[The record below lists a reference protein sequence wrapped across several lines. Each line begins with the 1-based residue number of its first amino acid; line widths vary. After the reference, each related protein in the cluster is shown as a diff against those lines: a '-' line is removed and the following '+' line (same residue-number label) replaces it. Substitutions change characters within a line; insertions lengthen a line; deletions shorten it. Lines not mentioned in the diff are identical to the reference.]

1 MRRFL
6 SFVFA
11 LSLVAASA
19 PDASAEPRPPAK
31 RSASR
36 KKAPSKKPK
45 PKPST
50 ELPADAPPPW
60 LLPAAARTVPLLRPA
75 GGFAPAPAPAA
86 RPTERSITTAMHTGD
101 AASTRTIKLTVV
113 ARGEGTRATLSVA
126 QGARVTQSLSFDLD
140 VSPGLALS
148 SLEVV
153 DLDLDGHK
161 DVRVLREHGA
171 KWTRSEVFL
180 YDAKTGGLTQTPL
193 SKKLSALPNLEVDT
207 ARRELVSTTL
217 GPETPSHTAY
227 VVERGEL
234 TLAKECVFRMRAAGR
249 GTLTVRERAAG
260 TGLRTRRYDDIEV
273 PASFPRA
280 CDVGAR

>member
-1 MRRFL
+1 VRRIL
-6 SFVFA
+6 SFILALGLVGSSFA
-11 LSLVAASA
+11 EAN
-19 PDASAEPRPPAK
+19 AEPRPAAK

-36 KKAPSKKPK
+36 KKAPKKKPT

-50 ELPADAPPPW
+50 ELPPDAPPPW

-75 GGFAPAPAPAA
+75 GGLAPLPPPA
-86 RPTERSITTAMHTGD
+86 RPTERTITAALRAGD
-101 AASTRTIKLTVV
+101 AASTRTIKLTV
-113 ARGEGTRATLSVA
+113 APRGEGAHALLTLA
-126 QGARVTQSLSFDLD
+126 QGDRVTQSLAFDLD

-148 SLEVV
+148 SLEVI

-180 YDAKTGGLTQTPL
+180 YDAKAGRLTQTAL
-193 SKKLSALPNLEVDT
+193 AKKLSSLPNLEVDA

-217 GPETPSHTAY
+217 GPEAPSHAAY

-234 TLAKECVFRMRAAGR
+234 TLAKECVFKMRAAGR

-260 TGLRTRRYDDIEV
+260 AGLRTRRYDDIEV
-273 PASFPRA
+273 PAAFPRA